1 MASPG
6 KAMPKLRGKKISY
19 HPNECF
25 CLLRPIPTQ
34 SAPQDCAERG
44 REVAQWSRMIAVL
57 PEALGSVP
65 STHMGWL
72 TDTYTVQGDLTLFW
86 LLWTLAYM

>member
-1 MASPG
+1 MVASPG
-6 KAMPKLRGKKISY
+6 KAVPKLRGKKISY
-19 HPNECF
+19 HPNGCF

-34 SAPQDCAERG
+34 PAPQDCAERG

-57 PEALGSVP
+57 PEAY
-65 STHMGWL
+65 MGWL